1 MTLPMNRLH
10 VCLIALA
17 VATPTAATA
26 QEFADESF
34 ADESEVASDLQVSLA
49 GTVTSFHWTEPQC
62 RVVLLVALPNG
73 RDVSWQL
80 QLAAPDELEARG
92 WKPSSLKPGTKVQLD
107 VTPSMD
113 GSTSGE
119 VVAARR
125 SNGKPIGRTA
135 EI

>member
-1 MTLPMNRLH
+1 MNRLH

-17 VATPTAATA
+17 IATPAAATA
-26 QEFADESF
+26 QEFADESEF
-34 ADESEVASDLQVSLA
+34 ASDLQVSLA
-49 GTVTSFHWTEPQC
+49 GTVTSFHWAEPQC

-73 RDVSWQL
+73 SEVSWRL
-80 QLAAPDELEARG
+80 DLAAPDELEARG
-92 WKPSSLKPGTKVQLD
+92 WKPSSLKPGAKVQLD

-125 SNGKPIGRTA
+125 SNGKPIGRAA